1 MGNKIKEALMEIDI
15 LKDLIAKLPAEDRK
29 SVYDAINTMSSNAMK
44 EVDGVLTNITEKDLN
59 DFINELGKVKF
70 EEVVKGKND
79 GRK

>member
-59 DFINELGKVKF
+59 DFIKYL
-70 EEVVKGKND
+70 
-79 GRK
+79 RS